1 MGGFEF
7 CRGQRP
13 SPPRVAAP
21 AKYYFA
27 ARIVHEKEKP
37 FRGKALEDG
46 PALGRQRAN
55 SPNQSERFEE
65 ADFLRSHGPDCRVDL
80 VFGRADQ
87 DAVKLAELIYRRKL
101 VQARASR
108 GPGPSGPFSGFGCRE
123 TGVGSGS
130 KPRRL
135 PRRTGPGRGLHRR
148 LGSPFAFPHATR
160 KEPLDVN

>member
-87 DAVKLAELIYRRKL
+87 DAVKLAELIYLRKL
-101 VQARASR
+101 VQARARGRHSR
-108 GPGPSGPFSGFGCRE
+108 LLDRQIDAQCESQQAEAQDAQAPFPGSDAE
-123 TGVGSGS
+123 
-130 KPRRL
+130 KP
-135 PRRTGPGRGLHRR
+135 
-148 LGSPFAFPHATR
+148 A
-160 KEPLDVN
+160 